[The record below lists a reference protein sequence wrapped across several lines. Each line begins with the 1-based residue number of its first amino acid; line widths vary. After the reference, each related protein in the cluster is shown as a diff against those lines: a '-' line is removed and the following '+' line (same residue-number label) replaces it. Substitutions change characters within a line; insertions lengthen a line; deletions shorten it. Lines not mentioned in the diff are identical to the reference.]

1 MRGLTS
7 LCSIVCY
14 NFGFFSPEPDSRYT
28 VEFENN
34 AYEIYRQTFWTLP
47 LRDDSVMLPPT
58 NAQVLAT
65 SESTVRVLWQ
75 KRSSNAHEVEC
86 TLVELRNG
94 NRVVDRSATVR
105 LHV

>member
-1 MRGLTS
+1 
-7 LCSIVCY
+7 
-14 NFGFFSPEPDSRYT
+14 
-28 VEFENN
+28 
-34 AYEIYRQTFWTLP
+34 
-47 LRDDSVMLPPT
+47 MLPPT

-65 SESTVRVLWQ
+65 SETTVRVSWR

>member
-1 MRGLTS
+1 MTS
-7 LCSIVCY
+7 LSSILYC
-14 NFGFFSPEPDSRYT
+14 NFGFFPPEPDSRYT

-65 SESTVRVLWQ
+65 SETTVRVSWQ